1 MGFGNTRR
9 FVWRRTSPHGLGDLR
24 PGQAHAAASFPP
36 MVLHLGSRDHP
47 LADDCMLRGDVGPI
61 HIRCCHPRHIKRD
74 VWSDY
79 FQERGRGGR
88 RDPSHAYQTGLRAQ
102 VMTTEKPNSNR
113 DLALYLRLFRW
124 ARPYWAHLV
133 GLFLL
138 SLLATPLALLAP
150 LPLKIAL
157 DSGLGSKPFP
167 HWIRPFMPA
176 AFRLT
181 PSSALLFAVGLLIA
195 VTILAQIQTLA
206 LALLKT
212 YTGEKVLLE
221 FRSGLFGQMQRLS
234 LSYHDVK
241 GTAESLYNVQYDA
254 AAVQS
259 VVAERFIPLIGSAF
273 TLLGMLYVTMKIDW
287 QLALVAL
294 LISPILFL
302 ISKFY
307 RRRLRRGSREVK
319 KLEKSAM
326 GAVQEVRG
334 ALRVVKAFGKEENE
348 RHRFVRRSFE
358 GMRARLKLAL
368 AEGKYNFL
376 VGLTS
381 AVGTATVLF
390 VGFRQ
395 VQSGVI
401 TLGDLMLMM
410 GYVSLLYEPLKSMG
424 KNSAALQSYMANIE
438 RAFALLDEL
447 PEVAEKT
454 NPRSLVR
461 ATEKLAFQHV
471 SFTYGQNRPA
481 LEQVSFEVDSGM
493 SVGIVGTTGA
503 GKTTLVNLLSRF
515 YDPTE
520 GQISLD
526 GVDLRDYK
534 LKDLRNQ
541 FAIVL
546 QESVLF
552 STSLAENIAY
562 ARPSASEA
570 EIMAAAKAANAH
582 EFISK
587 LPEGYQT
594 LVGDRGMRLSGGE
607 RQRISI
613 ARAFLKDAPILI
625 LDEPTSS
632 VDVRTETLILDAME
646 RLAQGRTTLV
656 ITHRPSALK
665 QCDVIV
671 RIEKGRLAAMEST
684 AGTPMVA
691 VVESKQ

>member
-1 MGFGNTRR
+1 
-9 FVWRRTSPHGLGDLR
+9 
-24 PGQAHAAASFPP
+24 
-36 MVLHLGSRDHP
+36 
-47 LADDCMLRGDVGPI
+47 
-61 HIRCCHPRHIKRD
+61 
-74 VWSDY
+74 
-79 FQERGRGGR
+79 
-88 RDPSHAYQTGLRAQ
+88 
-102 VMTTEKPNSNR
+102 MTTAKPSPNH

-138 SLLATPLALLAP
+138 SLLATPLALLVP

-167 HWIRPFMPA
+167 HLIRPFMPA
-176 AFRLT
+176 GFRLT

-195 VTILAQIQTLA
+195 VTILVQIQTLA

-212 YTGEKVLLE
+212 YTGEKLLLE

-254 AAVQS
+254 AAVQT

-273 TLLGMLYVTMKIDW
+273 TLLGMLYVTLKIDW

-326 GAVQEVRG
+326 GVVQEVLG
-334 ALRVVKAFGKEENE
+334 ALRVVKAFGKEEDE
-348 RHRFVRRSFE
+348 KHRFVRRSFE

-381 AVGTATVLF
+381 AIGTATVLF

-447 PEVAEKT
+447 PEVGEKT
-454 NPRSLVR
+454 NPRSLER
-461 ATEKLAFQHV
+461 ATGKIAFRNV
-471 SFTYGQNRPA
+471 SFRYGQNRAA
-481 LEQVSFEVDSGM
+481 LNQVSFQVYPGTR
-493 SVGIVGTTGA
+493 VGIVGPTGA
-503 GKTTLVNLLSRF
+503 GKTTLVSLMLRF
-515 YDPTE
+515 YDPVE
-520 GQISLD
+520 GQILLD
-526 GVDLRDYK
+526 DVDLRDYR
-534 LKDLRNQ
+534 LEDLRNQ
-541 FAIVL
+541 FAFVP
-546 QESVLF
+546 QEAVLF
-552 STSLAENIAY
+552 PTSIAENIAY
-562 ARPSASEA
+562 ARPEA
-570 EIMAAAKAANAH
+570 TDEEVVAAAKAASAH
-582 EFISK
+582 EFIAL
-587 LPEGYQT
+587 LPQGYDT
-594 LVGDRGMRLSGGE
+594 LVGERGMCLSGGE
-607 RQRISI
+607 RQRISL
-613 ARAFLKDAPILI
+613 ARAFLKNAPILI

-632 VDVRTETLILDAME
+632 VDVDTESTIVEAME
-646 RLAQGRTTLV
+646 RLMQGRTTFL
-656 ITHRPSALK
+656 ISHRLSPLKDCDTILHIDQGKLIRVSSPKFLIDREETAVGAATVPSRRQTGA
-665 QCDVIV
+665 
-671 RIEKGRLAAMEST
+671 
-684 AGTPMVA
+684 
-691 VVESKQ
+691 

>member
-1 MGFGNTRR
+1 MTIEQ
-9 FVWRRTSPHGLGDLR
+9 TS
-24 PGQAHAAASFPP
+24 
-36 MVLHLGSRDHP
+36 
-47 LADDCMLRGDVGPI
+47 
-61 HIRCCHPRHIKRD
+61 
-74 VWSDY
+74 
-79 FQERGRGGR
+79 
-88 RDPSHAYQTGLRAQ
+88 
-102 VMTTEKPNSNR
+102 SNR

-124 ARPYWAHLV
+124 ARPYWTHLI

-138 SLLATPLALLAP
+138 SLLATPLALLVP

-157 DSGLGSKPFP
+157 DSGLDSKPLP
-167 HWIRPFMPA
+167 HLIRTTVPA
-176 AFRLT
+176 GFRLT
-181 PSSALLFAVGLLIA
+181 PSSALLFAVGLLIV

-206 LALLKT
+206 VALLKT

-307 RRRLRRGSREVK
+307 RRRLRRGAREVK

-326 GAVQEVRG
+326 GVVQEVLG
-334 ALRVVKAFGKEENE
+334 ALRVVKAFGKEEDE

-381 AVGTATVLF
+381 AIGTATVLF

-461 ATEKLAFQHV
+461 ATGKIAFRNV
-471 SFTYGQNRPA
+471 SFRYGQNRPA
-481 LEQVSFEVDSGM
+481 LEQVAFEVDAGIC
-493 SVGIVGTTGA
+493 VGIVGTTGA
-503 GKTTLVNLLSRF
+503 GKTTLVNLLTRF

-562 ARPSASEA
+562 ARPNASEA
-570 EIMAAAKAANAH
+570 EIVAAAKAANAH
-582 EFISK
+582 EFISN
-587 LPEGYQT
+587 LPDGYQT

-613 ARAFLKDAPILI
+613 ARAFLKDAPMLI

-646 RLAQGRTTLV
+646 RLAQGRTTFV
-656 ITHRPSALK
+656 ITHRSSALK

-671 RIEKGRLAAMEST
+671 RIEKGRLAAIEST
-684 AGTPMVA
+684 AGTQLVA

>member
-88 RDPSHAYQTGLRAQ
+88 RDPSHAYQTGLRAHL
-102 VMTTEKPNSNR
+102 MNTEKPNSNR

-181 PSSALLFAVGLLIA
+181 PSSALLFAVGLLIV

-206 LALLKT
+206 VALLPI

-241 GTAESLYNVQYDA
+241 GTAETLYNLQYDA
-254 AAVQS
+254 AAVQT
-259 VVAERFIPLIGSAF
+259 VVAERFIPLLGSPF

-307 RRRLRRGSREVK
+307 RRRLRGGAREVK

-326 GAVQEVRG
+326 GVVQEVLG

-381 AVGTATVLF
+381 AIGTATVLF

-395 VQSGVI
+395 VQSGI
-401 TLGDLMLMM
+401 ISLGDLMLMM
-410 GYVSLLYEPLKSMG
+410 GYVTQLYEPLKSMG
-424 KNSAALQSYMANIE
+424 KNSAALQSYLANIE

-447 PEVAEKT
+447 PEVEEKI

-461 ATEKLAFQHV
+461 ATGKLAFQNV
-471 SFTYGQNRPA
+471 SFRYGQNNRPA
-481 LEQVSFEVDSGM
+481 LGQVSFHVDSGTR
-493 SVGIVGTTGA
+493 VGIVGPTGA
-503 GKTTLVNLLSRF
+503 GKTTLVSLMLRF
-515 YDPTE
+515 YDPVE
-520 GQISLD
+520 GQILLD
-526 GVDLRDYK
+526 DVDLREYR
-534 LKDLRNQ
+534 LSDLRNQ
-541 FAIVL
+541 FALVQ
-546 QESVLF
+546 QEPALF
-552 STSLAENIAY
+552 SSSVAENIAY
-562 ARPSASEA
+562 ARSGASVE
-570 EIMAAAKAANAH
+570 EIHAAAKAANAH

-587 LPEGYQT
+587 LPQGYQT
-594 LVGDRGMRLSGGE
+594 PVGERGVRLSGGE
-607 RQRISI
+607 RQRIAL

-632 VDVRTETLILDAME
+632 VDAHTEAEILEAME
-646 RLAQGRTTLV
+646 RLMRGRTALM
-656 ITHRPSALK
+656 IAHRPSTLEI
-665 QCDVIV
+665 CDA
-671 RIEKGRLAAMEST
+671 RLELEHGRVVGMTQPLTAAVTS
-684 AGTPMVA
+684 
-691 VVESKQ
+691 